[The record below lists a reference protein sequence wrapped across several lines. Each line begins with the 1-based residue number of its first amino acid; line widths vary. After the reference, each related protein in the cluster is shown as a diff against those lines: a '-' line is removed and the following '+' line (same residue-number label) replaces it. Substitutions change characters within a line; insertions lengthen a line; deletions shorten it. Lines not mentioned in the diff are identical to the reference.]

1 MFVDASAIVA
11 ILASESEAMLL
22 ADALQAAR
30 TPITSPLAVY
40 EAVLAVGRIYA
51 GNMTRAET
59 VVSDFIDVAGIKIV
73 PVTRREGV
81 MALAAFVR
89 FGKERGHPAQ
99 LNMGDCFAY
108 ASAREAGCSLLFKGC
123 DFSCTDI
130 PSALAP

>member
-1 MFVDASAIVA
+1 MFVDTSAIVA
-11 ILASESEAMLL
+11 IVTGEPEAAALSDAIETASGPMTSAIAVFEAALAISRKRQGGVE
-22 ADALQAAR
+22 
-30 TPITSPLAVY
+30 V
-40 EAVLAVGRIYA
+40 
-51 GNMTRAET
+51 AER
-59 VVSDFIDVAGIKIV
+59 DVAEFMRLTG
-73 PVTRREGV
+73 TRTVAISAAEAHT
-81 MALAAFVR
+81 ALRAFVR